1 MIDTLIFDFGDV
13 FINLDKQE
21 AHNNALQLLRTKNIP
36 DSVIEINKQYETGL
50 IDDVAF
56 LNFYKMEFPW
66 LDNIQIIESWN
77 SIIKDFPIYRL
88 DFLKQIKAQNKFKLI
103 LLSNTNNIHIEYV
116 KQTVPFYE
124 TFKNS
129 FDWFFLSQEIKLRKP
144 NTDIYQFVLET
155 SQTNPENALFVDD
168 TFENI
173 EAAKALGLNVW
184 HINPQTEDITELF
197 TKQSP
202 LF

>member
-184 HINPQTEDITELF
+184 HINPQTEDIIELF